1 MAKGKEPRRVNMK
14 TGSTLVILSIFFF
27 FTASFANNIETASD
41 QQIGLIKKG
50 FFEPLTVLKSAAIIQ
65 GTGRYYVGL
74 NFLAEGYDLPG
85 IGIWLVEGDKHNPS
99 KVYSVNATAS
109 LFSGYVAANQ
119 TQFTG
124 SMADPKANMIV
135 HFLKRK

>member
-1 MAKGKEPRRVNMK
+1 MAKAKEPRRANMK

-27 FTASFANNIETASD
+27 FTASFADNIETASN

-50 FFEPLTVLKSAAIIQ
+50 FFEPVTILKSAAIIQ

-74 NFLAEGYDLPG
+74 SFLAEGYDLPG
-85 IGIWLVEGDKHNPS
+85 IGIWLVEGNKNNPS
-99 KVYSVNATAS
+99 NVYSVNATAS

-119 TQFTG
+119 TQFTA
-124 SMADPKANMIV
+124 SMADPKANMIL